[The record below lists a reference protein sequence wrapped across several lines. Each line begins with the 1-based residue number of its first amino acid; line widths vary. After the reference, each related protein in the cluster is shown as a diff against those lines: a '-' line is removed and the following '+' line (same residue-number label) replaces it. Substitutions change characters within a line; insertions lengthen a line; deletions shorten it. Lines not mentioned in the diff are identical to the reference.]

1 MLHRRTTLHY
11 VQSKQLQADV
21 TWRQT
26 CSGWQAAPSTI
37 NAATRIVQLHLLF
50 LPRQKLIHGTRCAT
64 HSTDWPMSQRQVST
78 IWWDHLYVSIT
89 ATSDNWAAAVIV
101 LSFDRLTSRRK
112 VTTLTASRRYTASC
126 MSSHCHSVSGEYYNT
141 ALSVYDRWL
150 VWHST
155 LRQRSRRRLWPIR
168 SQKHWYIV

>member
-1 MLHRRTTLHY
+1 M
-11 VQSKQLQADV
+11 
-21 TWRQT
+21 WRQT

-37 NAATRIVQLHLLF
+37 NAATGIIQLHLLF

-126 MSSHCHSVSGEYYNT
+126 MSSHCHSVSGEYHNT
-141 ALSVYDRWL
+141 ALPVYDRWYDTR
-150 VWHST
+150 HSGNAVDGDFDQYGVRSIDT
-155 LRQRSRRRLWPIR
+155 LFNLYSTMMKISSTSSPPVD
-168 SQKHWYIV
+168 S